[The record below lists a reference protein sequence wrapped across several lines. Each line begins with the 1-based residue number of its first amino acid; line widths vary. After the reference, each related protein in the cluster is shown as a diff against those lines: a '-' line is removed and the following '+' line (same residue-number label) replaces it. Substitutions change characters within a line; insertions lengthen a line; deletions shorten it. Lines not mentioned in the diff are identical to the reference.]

1 MQISDGGWVESVR
14 MSHKRLTRGK
24 SKPGRK
30 PRKHH
35 LDQVTDVVT
44 MRISKTSKKK
54 VLRHYF
60 P

>member
-35 LDQVTDVVT
+35 LDQVTVVT
-44 MRISKTSKKK
+44 IRYIESKK
-54 VLRHYF
+54 VLRQYL